1 MKVLVIGASGQL
13 GSELC
18 RMLDKKGIEYLG
30 TNSKD
35 LDITDWN
42 AVNQYFKEYRPQLV
56 YNCAAYTNV
65 DGAEDTPGKIANY
78 KVNVIGTKNV
88 AAASEKFGATLIY
101 ISTDYVF
108 DGNNS
113 EMYTEK
119 SPTNPQNEYGRAKLA
134 GEQAVSKIMSKY
146 YIIRTS
152 WVFGEYGKNFVYTM
166 LNLAKTHD
174 HLTVV
179 NDQKGRP
186 TWTKTLSEFM
196 IYAMEN
202 EIPYGLYQLSNE
214 ESCTWYEFA
223 KEILKEQNVKI
234 DPVTSDEFPQRAY
247 RPKHSVMDLAKA
259 ESVGFEIIS
268 WKEALSNFINDVN

>member
-78 KVNVIGTKNV
+78 KVNVIGTENV

-108 DGNNS
+108 DGNIQ
-113 EMYTEK
+113 K
-119 SPTNPQNEYGRAKLA
+119 CILKNPLLIHKMNMD
-134 GEQAVSKIMSKY
+134 V
-146 YIIRTS
+146 
-152 WVFGEYGKNFVYTM
+152 
-166 LNLAKTHD
+166 LNL
-174 HLTVV
+174 L
-179 NDQKGRP
+179 
-186 TWTKTLSEFM
+186 
-196 IYAMEN
+196 
-202 EIPYGLYQLSNE
+202 
-214 ESCTWYEFA
+214 ESKQY
-223 KEILKEQNVKI
+223 LK
-234 DPVTSDEFPQRAY
+234 
-247 RPKHSVMDLAKA
+247 
-259 ESVGFEIIS
+259 
-268 WKEALSNFINDVN
+268 

>member
-1 MKVLVIGASGQL
+1 
-13 GSELC
+13 
-18 RMLDKKGIEYLG
+18 
-30 TNSKD
+30 
-35 LDITDWN
+35 
-42 AVNQYFKEYRPQLV
+42 
-56 YNCAAYTNV
+56 
-65 DGAEDTPGKIANY
+65 
-78 KVNVIGTKNV
+78 
-88 AAASEKFGATLIY
+88 
-101 ISTDYVF
+101 
-108 DGNNS
+108 
-113 EMYTEK
+113 
-119 SPTNPQNEYGRAKLA
+119 
-134 GEQAVSKIMSKY
+134 MSKY